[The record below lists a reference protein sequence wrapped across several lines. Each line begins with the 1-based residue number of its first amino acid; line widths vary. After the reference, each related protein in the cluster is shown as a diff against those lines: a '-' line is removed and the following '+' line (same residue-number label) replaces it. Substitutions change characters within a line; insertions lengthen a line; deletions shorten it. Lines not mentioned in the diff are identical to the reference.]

1 MILERDEIMEVLQKT
16 CLVFTIIGAI
26 NWLLVGML
34 DFNLVDYLFGTA
46 SIISK
51 IIYIV
56 VGVAGIINIG
66 LLFNHI
72 GK

>member
-1 MILERDEIMEVLQKT
+1 MEALQKT
-16 CLVFTIIGAI
+16 CLVLTIIGAI

-34 DFNLVDYLFGTA
+34 DFNLVDYLFGTT

-56 VGVAGIINIG
+56 VGVAGIINTG

-72 GK
+72 ER

>member
-1 MILERDEIMEVLQKT
+1 MEALQKT
-16 CLVFTIIGAI
+16 CLVSTIIGAI

-34 DFNLVDYLFGTA
+34 DFNLVDYLFGTT

-56 VGVAGIINIG
+56 VGVAGIINTG

-72 GK
+72 ER

>member
-1 MILERDEIMEVLQKT
+1 MILERDEIMEALQKT

-34 DFNLVDYLFGTA
+34 DFNLVDYLFGTT

-56 VGVAGIINIG
+56 VGKIYRLVNITN
-66 LLFNHI
+66 LYSH
-72 GK
+72 

>member
-1 MILERDEIMEVLQKT
+1 MEALQKT
-16 CLVFTIIGAI
+16 CLVFTIGAI

-56 VGVAGIINIG
+56 VGVAGIINVG

-72 GK
+72 ER

>member
-1 MILERDEIMEVLQKT
+1 MEALQKT

-34 DFNLVDYLFGTA
+34 DFNLVDYLFGTT

-51 IIYIV
+51 IV
-56 VGVAGIINIG
+56 VGVAGIINTG

-72 GK
+72 ER

>member
-1 MILERDEIMEVLQKT
+1 MEALQKT

-34 DFNLVDYLFGTA
+34 DFNLVDYLFGTT
-46 SIISK
+46 SIIS

-56 VGVAGIINIG
+56 VGVAGIINTG

-72 GK
+72 ER

>member
-1 MILERDEIMEVLQKT
+1 MEALQKT

-26 NWLLVGML
+26 NWLPVGML

-72 GK
+72 ER